1 MSNIRNK
8 LKDKESKLNKK
19 TEENSHH
26 PAKQYFEQGDFKIIP
41 VDLIN
46 PDPNQPRK
54 IFDQSALEELSESI
68 KNNGI
73 LQPIIVRIDSTDN
86 KIWLVA
92 GERRYRASKMA
103 GLIEI
108 PAIISKGNPAEI
120 ALIENIQ
127 REDLNPIEEALAYE
141 RMIDEFGYTQIQLS
155 NIVGKVQSN
164 ISDTLRLAKLPD
176 EIKEECIKTK
186 FQKSFLIEI
195 SKIDSEKQIETFK
208 SYLKNGFINK
218 NKKSKG
224 HKEKS
229 ISSEI
234 DILINKID
242 NAIKTLKK
250 MDLDKIEDDEK
261 TRILDKYSVF
271 YEYIEKILR
280 P

>member
-8 LKDKESKLNKK
+8 LKDKTSKLNNN
-19 TEENSHH
+19 TVEDSLH
-26 PAKQYFEQGDFKIIP
+26 PAKQFFEQGDFKIIP

-54 IFDQSALEELSESI
+54 IFDQAALEELSESI

-108 PAIISKGNPAEI
+108 PTIISKGNPAEI

-141 RMIDEFGYTQIQLS
+141 RMIDEFGYTQTQLS

-195 SKIDSEKQIETFK
+195 SKIDSDKQIETFK
-208 SYLKNGFINK
+208 SYLKGGFINK
-218 NKKSKG
+218 NKTSKG
-224 HKEKS
+224 PKEKS
-229 ISSEI
+229 ISSKI

-242 NAIKTLKK
+242 NTIKTLKK
-250 MDLDKIEDDEK
+250 MDLNKIDDDEK
-261 TRILDKYSVF
+261 TRILEKYSVF